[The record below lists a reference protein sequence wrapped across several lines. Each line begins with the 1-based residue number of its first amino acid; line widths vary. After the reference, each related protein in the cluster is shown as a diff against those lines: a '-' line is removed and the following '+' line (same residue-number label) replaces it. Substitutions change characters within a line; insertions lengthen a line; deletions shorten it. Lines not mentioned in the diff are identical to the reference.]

1 MTEEPLYIKI
11 TPEPNEDERE
21 VILKAF
27 KNCGRKTKRH
37 LFHTN
42 GDSVEDGGL
51 INLTHGLCTVRGE
64 IRTRKQTVTSQSN

>member
-27 KNCGRKTKRH
+27 KATVAERRKDTY
-37 LFHTN
+37 F
-42 GDSVEDGGL
+42 
-51 INLTHGLCTVRGE
+51 IQME
-64 IRTRKQTVTSQSN
+64 IQWKMVG

>member
-27 KNCGRKTKRH
+27 KQLWPNEEKTPISYKWRFSGRWWADKPNPRSLH
-37 LFHTN
+37 RSWRN
-42 GDSVEDGGL
+42 
-51 INLTHGLCTVRGE
+51 
-64 IRTRKQTVTSQSN
+64 

>member
-27 KNCGRKTKRH
+27 KELWPKDEKDTY
-37 LFHTN
+37 F
-42 GDSVEDGGL
+42 
-51 INLTHGLCTVRGE
+51 IQME
-64 IRTRKQTVTSQSN
+64 IQWKMVG

>member
-1 MTEEPLYIKI
+1 MTEEPLYIKLRLNQ
-11 TPEPNEDERE
+11 TRMRK

-27 KNCGRKTKRH
+27 KNCGERRKRH

-51 INLTHGLCTVRGE
+51 INLTHGLCTVREE
-64 IRTRKQTVTSQSN
+64 IKPQPN